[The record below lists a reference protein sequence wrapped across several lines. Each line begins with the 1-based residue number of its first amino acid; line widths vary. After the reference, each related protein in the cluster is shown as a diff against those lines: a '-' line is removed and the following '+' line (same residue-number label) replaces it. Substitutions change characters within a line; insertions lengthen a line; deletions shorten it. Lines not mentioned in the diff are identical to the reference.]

1 MSTARD
7 LHDLLVDELQE
18 IYWSEKALTKAFA
31 KLMKV
36 ASSKELV
43 DVFQNHL
50 IETEEQL
57 MRLEEVFE
65 SIGEKVTSKKCEAM
79 DGLIE
84 EAESMIDATKEGI
97 VRDAGIILSAQ
108 KIEHYEIASYGTM
121 CAFAKTLDETE
132 ALDLLQTTLEEE
144 KTADY
149 KLSKI
154 AESFVNVQA
163 SHMGNGHF

>member
-50 IETEEQL
+50 IKYT
-57 MRLEEVFE
+57 
-65 SIGEKVTSKKCEAM
+65 
-79 DGLIE
+79 
-84 EAESMIDATKEGI
+84 
-97 VRDAGIILSAQ
+97 
-108 KIEHYEIASYGTM
+108 
-121 CAFAKTLDETE
+121 
-132 ALDLLQTTLEEE
+132 
-144 KTADY
+144 
-149 KLSKI
+149 
-154 AESFVNVQA
+154 
-163 SHMGNGHF
+163 

>member
-65 SIGEKVTSKKCEAM
+65 SIGEKVPSKK
-79 DGLIE
+79 
-84 EAESMIDATKEGI
+84 
-97 VRDAGIILSAQ
+97 
-108 KIEHYEIASYGTM
+108 
-121 CAFAKTLDETE
+121 
-132 ALDLLQTTLEEE
+132 
-144 KTADY
+144 
-149 KLSKI
+149 
-154 AESFVNVQA
+154 
-163 SHMGNGHF
+163 